1 MPARIK
7 KNHKTEK
14 KGKGSF
20 RIIAGEHRGR
30 RLSFPEV
37 DGLRPT
43 TDRVRE
49 TVFNWL
55 SWQIEDARVLDL
67 FAGSGALGL
76 EAASRGAKY
85 VQFVELSQP
94 AVSQLG
100 EHRTMLKINA
110 QVTQADALM
119 WLAQSQEAPFDVVFL
134 DPPFRKK
141 LLESVIQKLVNSSV
155 LSAGTLIYLEKE
167 KELSEL
173 ALPANW
179 RQRKEKVAGQLCYG
193 LYEVL
198 GDKE

>member
-134 DPPFRKK
+134 DPPFRKN
-141 LLESVIQKLVNSSV
+141 LLESVIQKLVNSSL

>member
-85 VQFVELSQP
+85 VQFVELSML

-100 EHRTMLKINA
+100 EHRTVLKIDA
-110 QVTQADALM
+110 QVTQADALT
-119 WLAQSQEAPFDVVFL
+119 WLTQSQEAPFDVVFL
-134 DPPFRKK
+134 DPPFRKN

-179 RQRKEKVAGQLCYG
+179 QQRKEKVAGQLSYG